1 MVPEYARKA
10 IKAFL
15 QVNDPDDTSLLEQAP
30 PRTAADREG
39 FGAATKGSLS
49 TEANP
54 LLGEENSPDY
64 LAISAPEANAYEFQ
78 SGGIVDMLNKLKDKF
93 KDEMVAL
100 EEEELN
106 AKHAYE
112 QLSQEL
118 HDSIENAN
126 AEIARRTK
134 YKLEREEDLAGYQGD
149 LADTTADRD
158 ADQKYLDDMTALCK
172 QKSDDFASR
181 QQLRQEE
188 IEAIQK
194 AIEII
199 GGDKVRGSA
208 MRNADADNVDRLA
221 GDDYKPGDYL
231 SLVQLRSGVASPLQQ
246 QVAAF
251 LEAQAAKSHSR
262 LLSMVAAKAA
272 ADPFKKVKKMIKDLI
287 VKLME
292 EATEEAEHKGWCD
305 TELTTN
311 QQSRDTLTANVNDL
325 TAEVDQLTALI
336 AKLTAEI
343 AVLKEYYAKAAEA
356 TALLQSKQS
365 PAEDAPDTFVKPYKG
380 MQSEGGGVVGML
392 EVILS
397 DFARLENDT
406 AAAEKQAQEEY
417 EKFMF
422 DSRMDKATKAND
434 IKHKTEKKT
443 KSESALASAKKELAN
458 TQEELDAALAYY
470 EKLKPSCV
478 DSGITYEERVKR
490 REAEI
495 QSLQEALQI
504 LTGHSIDSTWD

>member
-78 SGGIVDMLNKLKDKF
+78 SGGIVDMLQKLKDKF

-118 HDSIENAN
+118 HDSIENAT
-126 AEIARRTK
+126 AERDRRVK
-134 YKLEREEDLAGYQGD
+134 YKAEREQDLASYQGE

-181 QQLRQEE
+181 QELRQGE

-231 SLVQLRSGVASPLQQ
+231 SFVQLRSSVASPIQQ

-251 LEAQAAKSHSR
+251 LEAEAAKSHSR

-272 ADPFKKVKKMIKDLI
+272 ADPFRKVKKMIKDLI

-343 AVLKEYYAKAAEA
+343 AELTKEIAEIDAAVKKATADREAEKAKNAETVADAKEAQEAVEQALAVLKEAQ
-356 TALLQSKQS
+356 TA
-365 PAEDAPDTFVKPYKG
+365 V
-380 MQSEGGGVVGML
+380 
-392 EVILS
+392 
-397 DFARLENDT
+397 
-406 AAAEKQAQEEY
+406 
-417 EKFMF
+417 
-422 DSRMDKATKAND
+422 
-434 IKHKTEKKT
+434 
-443 KSESALASAKKELAN
+443 
-458 TQEELDAALAYY
+458 
-470 EKLKPSCV
+470 
-478 DSGITYEERVKR
+478 
-490 REAEI
+490 
-495 QSLQEALQI
+495 
-504 LTGHSIDSTWD
+504 